1 MSFASN
7 GELAGLRKGETPV
20 TGAKPGIEAER
31 DQRRAS
37 ERVISCAE
45 AGVDAL
51 REEMARD
58 PNIFY
63 IGQGIG
69 IRGGNFQQTRGLW
82 AEFGDERLRDTP
94 IAELAQ
100 TGIGIGA
107 ALAGSRPIVD
117 IVFFDF
123 ILEASGQVIQQVS
136 TIHYISNGKF
146 KVPVV
151 IRSAMGGVR
160 SSGPHHSH
168 TFYSF
173 FMHIPGLKIA
183 VPCTAYDVKGL
194 LKTAIRDDDPVLF
207 IEHKGLYNSKG
218 PVPEEEYLIP
228 FGEGVVRRS
237 GSDVTLVAV
246 SLMVSRALEAASALE
261 SEGISVEVIDPRTV
275 APLDKE
281 TILRSVAKTGR
292 LAIVDEAYAACGFSA
307 EVAALIS
314 GEALDELD
322 APIKRICTLPA
333 PHAFSPSLDQYLIP
347 SKERIV
353 HEIRLLAQS

>member
-1 MSFASN
+1 MKASGKE
-7 GELAGLRKGETPV
+7 GENRVSEAKSGTESVPGEISGT
-20 TGAKPGIEAER
+20 
-31 DQRRAS
+31 

-45 AGVDAL
+45 AGVEAL

-58 PNIFY
+58 PNVFY

-69 IRGGNFQQTRGLW
+69 VRGGNFQQTRGLW

-123 ILEASGQVIQQVS
+123 ILEASGQVIQQAS

-146 KVPVV
+146 KVPLV
-151 IRSAMGGVR
+151 IRAAMGGVR
-160 SSGPHHSH
+160 SAGPHHSH

-173 FMHIPGLKIA
+173 FMHVPGLKIA
-183 VPCTAYDVKGL
+183 VPSNPYDVKGL
-194 LKTAIRDDDPVLF
+194 LKTAIRDDDPVIF
-207 IEHKGLYNSKG
+207 IEHKGLYGSKG
-218 PVPEEEYLIP
+218 AVPEKEYLIP
-228 FGEGVVRRS
+228 FGEAAIRRP

-246 SLMVSRALEAASALE
+246 SLMVSRAIEAAEALE

-281 TILRSVAKTGR
+281 TILHSVAKTGR

-307 EVAALIS
+307 EIAAMVS
-314 GEALDELD
+314 EEALDELD
-322 APIKRICTLPA
+322 APVKRICALPA
-333 PHAFSPSLDQYLIP
+333 PHAFSPSLDHGLIP
-347 SKERIV
+347 STDRIV
-353 HEIRLLAQS
+353 QEVQLLAQS